1 MANQFPHDLKYSDS
15 HEYVR
20 VEGSEA
26 TMGVTEFAAEQLGE
40 VVFVDLPSVG
50 QRVEAGESV
59 GSIESVKAVSEL
71 YAMVS
76 GDVVAINNEVD
87 SSPELVNEDPY
98 GDGWL
103 VKIRMS
109 DPQELDRAMTADT
122 YSNLVS
128 GQE

>member
-1 MANQFPHDLKYSDS
+1 
-15 HEYVR
+15 
-20 VEGSEA
+20 
-26 TMGVTEFAAEQLGE
+26 
-40 VVFVDLPSVG
+40 
-50 QRVEAGESV
+50 V

-122 YSNLVS
+122 YSSLVS

>member
-26 TMGVTEFAAEQLGE
+26 TMGVTNFAAEQLGD
-40 VVFVDLPSVG
+40 VVFVELPSVG

>member
-20 VEGSEA
+20 VEGNEA

>member
-20 VEGSEA
+20 VEGNEA

-122 YSNLVS
+122 YSSLVS

>member
-26 TMGVTEFAAEQLGE
+26 TMGVTNFAAEQLGD
-40 VVFVDLPSVG
+40 VVFVELPSVG

-122 YSNLVS
+122 YSSLVS

>member
-20 VEGSEA
+20 VEGNEA
-26 TMGVTEFAAEQLGE
+26 TMGVTNFAAEQLGD
-40 VVFVDLPSVG
+40 VVFVELPSVG

-122 YSNLVS
+122 YSSLVS

>member
-1 MANQFPHDLKYSDS
+1 MANHFPHDLRYSDS

-20 VEGSEA
+20 VEGDEA
-26 TMGVTEFAAEQLGE
+26 TMGITGFAADQLGD
-40 VVFVDLPSVG
+40 VVFVELPSVG
-50 QRVEAGESV
+50 QRVEAGDSV

-76 GDVVAINNEVD
+76 GEVVATNNEMD

-109 DPQELDRAMTADT
+109 NPQELERAMTADT
-122 YSNLVS
+122 YSSLVS

>member
-1 MANQFPHDLKYSDS
+1 MANQFPHDLRYSDS

-20 VEGSEA
+20 VEGNEA
-26 TMGVTEFAAEQLGE
+26 TMGVTNFAAEQLGD
-40 VVFVDLPSVG
+40 VVFVELPSVG

-122 YSNLVS
+122 YVSLVS

>member
-1 MANQFPHDLKYSDS
+1 
-15 HEYVR
+15 
-20 VEGSEA
+20 
-26 TMGVTEFAAEQLGE
+26 
-40 VVFVDLPSVG
+40 
-50 QRVEAGESV
+50 
-59 GSIESVKAVSEL
+59 
-71 YAMVS
+71 
-76 GDVVAINNEVD
+76 VAINNEVD

>member
-1 MANQFPHDLKYSDS
+1 MANHFPHDLRYSDS

-20 VEGSEA
+20 VEGDEA
-26 TMGVTEFAAEQLGE
+26 TMGITGFAADQLGD
-40 VVFVDLPSVG
+40 VVFVELPSVG
-50 QRVEAGESV
+50 QRVEAGDSV

-76 GDVVAINNEVD
+76 GEVVAINDEVD

-103 VKIRMS
+103 MKIQMT

-122 YSNLVS
+122 YASLVS